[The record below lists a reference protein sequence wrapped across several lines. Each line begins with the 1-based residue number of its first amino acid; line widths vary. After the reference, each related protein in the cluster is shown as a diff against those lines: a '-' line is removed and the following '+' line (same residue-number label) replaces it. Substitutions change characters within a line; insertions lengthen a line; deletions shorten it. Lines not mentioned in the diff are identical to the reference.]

1 MAGPVA
7 RSGNATVEVELF
19 PSKHSN
25 LRDMFISELHLSEG
39 DVGQHNWIKIDQ
51 KFTARLQVNL
61 EENAIG
67 YLVRKW
73 NDLQINVGGEAVSD
87 QVANANKGLKRE
99 GSRQRGSSHLTSAT
113 SLARSTSL
121 PRLPP
126 LTPTL
131 SLTMATWGSSR
142 LKNEDIWFHRVP
154 NLPRNLREKRRS
166 S

>member
-7 RSGNATVEVELF
+7 RSGNATLEVELF

-87 QVANANKGLKRE
+87 QVANANKGLKRDGVQE
-99 GSRQRGSSHLTSAT
+99 KGVITFDECYKFSKEHILAKTAT
-113 SLARSTSL
+113 LNPHPIL
-121 PRLPP
+121 DNGNLEQ
-126 LTPTL
+126 
-131 SLTMATWGSSR
+131 
-142 LKNEDIWFHRVP
+142 LKT
-154 NLPRNLREKRRS
+154 
-166 S
+166 